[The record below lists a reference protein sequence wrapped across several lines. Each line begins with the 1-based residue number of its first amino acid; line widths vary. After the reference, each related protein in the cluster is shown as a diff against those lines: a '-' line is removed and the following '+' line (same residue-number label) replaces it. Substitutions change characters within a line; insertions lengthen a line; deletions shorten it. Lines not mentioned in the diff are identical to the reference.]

1 MDRNIII
8 GIIAAI
14 IVVGGGIYLW
24 QNSPSAPGNTVPKMT
39 SGTNESTPAGSETQN
54 GTGSGA
60 GVGVGV
66 GVGADAGL
74 EVVPSAMT
82 ITYGANGF
90 SPSSVTIKK
99 GGTVTWVNETGGTMW
114 VASAMHPTHMVY
126 DGTTREAH
134 CPGTT
139 TFDQC
144 ASGNRYSFTFDKVG
158 TWNYHDHV
166 NAGKFGSVTVVE

>member
-82 ITYGANGF
+82 
-90 SPSSVTIKK
+90 
-99 GGTVTWVNETGGTMW
+99 VTWVNETGGTMW

-126 DGTTREAH
+126 DGTSREVH
-134 CPGTT
+134 CPGTIA
-139 TFDQC
+139 FDQC

-166 NAGKFGSVTVVE
+166 NAGKFGSVVVVE